1 MMPLSLAGAERLLCL
16 GAHCDDIEIGAGGTI
31 LGALARNPELEVAWV
46 VCASNEE
53 RRAEA
58 RRSAD
63 AFLGKAARKRVVVQ
77 EFRESYFPWAG
88 DELKSFLEE
97 VKRDFLPD
105 VVLTHWRGDRHQDHR
120 TLGELT
126 WNAFRDQVI
135 LEYEIPKW
143 DGDLGRPN
151 VYARAP
157 EGRDPHH
164 LLREP
169 GRQGLVHRGPLPLPA
184 ATARHGVP
192 LPFELCGGLLRLQAA
207 AGRRRRTVSRGAP

>member
-151 VYARAP
+151 VYVPVSEEHARQKV
-157 EGRDPHH
+157 ET
-164 LLREP
+164 LM
-169 GRQGLVHRGPLPLPA
+169 
-184 ATARHGVP
+184 TC
-192 LPFELCGGLLRLQAA
+192 FESQAGKDWFTEDLFLSLLRLRGMECRSPSNYAEA
-207 AGRRRRTVSRGAP
+207 YYASKLLLDGVAGP